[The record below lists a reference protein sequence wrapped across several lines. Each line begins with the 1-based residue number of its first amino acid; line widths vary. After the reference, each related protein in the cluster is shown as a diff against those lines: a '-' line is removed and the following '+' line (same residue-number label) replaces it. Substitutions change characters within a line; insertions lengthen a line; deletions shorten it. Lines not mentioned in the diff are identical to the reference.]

1 VSEEHKQKPGWE
13 RETLEKLAM
22 SSLRESRRA
31 RRWGIFF
38 KLLGFAYLFIL
49 LGLMLGDKDV
59 LDEGAGKHTAVVNM
73 RGIIADQMPASAD
86 FVVSGLR
93 KAFKDKNT
101 AGVILRINSP
111 GGSPVQSGYINDE
124 IKRLRGKYPDIPF
137 YAVIT
142 DIGASGAYYVAVA
155 ADRIYAD
162 KASIIGSIGVRMDG
176 FGFVDAIDKLGIER
190 RLRTAG
196 ESKGMLDP
204 FLPEDPQELEHIET
218 MLGQIHTQFIDT
230 VKAGR
235 GDKLSDENMLFSGL
249 IWTGEEAMELGLIDG
264 LGSASYVAREVI
276 KEEKIVDFT
285 QEENV
290 WKRLTDRLGASIA
303 NTLLSVVRTDTMQ
316 LQ

>member
-1 VSEEHKQKPGWE
+1 MSEENKQKPGWE

-22 SSLRESRRA
+22 SSLKESRRA

-38 KLLGFAYLFIL
+38 KSLAFAYLFIL
-49 LGLMLGDKDV
+49 LGLMLGDQDV

-86 FVVSGLR
+86 FVVTGLR

-124 IKRLRGKYPDIPF
+124 IKRLRAKYPDIPF

-155 ADRIYAD
+155 ADKIYAD

-176 FGFVDAIDKLGIER
+176 FGFVDAIEKLGIER

-196 ESKGMLDP
+196 DSKGMLDP
-204 FLPEDPQELEHIET
+204 FLPEDPQELEHIEA
-218 MLGQIHTQFIDT
+218 MLSQIHKQFIDT
-230 VKAGR
+230 VKVGR
-235 GDKLSDENMLFSGL
+235 GDKLSDGDALFSGL
-249 IWTGEEAMELGLIDG
+249 IWTGEEAKELGLIDE
-264 LGSASYVAREVI
+264 LGSAGYVAREVI
-276 KEEKIVDFT
+276 KEEKMVDFT

-303 NTLLSVVRTDTMQ
+303 NTLISAVGTDTMQ
-316 LQ
+316 LK